1 MVLHASCALVE
12 CWPQGHARHNPM
24 DEVEVKYQVV
34 LNHEGQYSIWLADE
48 GLPSGWTADGKA
60 GSKEECLQH
69 IAAVWTDLR
78 PASARVSQFIGEA
91 A

>member
-1 MVLHASCALVE
+1 
-12 CWPQGHARHNPM
+12 M
-24 DEVEVKYQVV
+24 DEAEVNYQVV
-34 LNHEGQYSIWLADE
+34 LNHEGQFSIWLADE
-48 GLPSGWTADGKA
+48 ALPAGWTAEGKV

-78 PASARVSQFIGEA
+78 PASSRVSPAIGEA